1 MGQTAFCIKKALAV
15 QINKMFKNMV
25 DSKCQVLDKIRHV
38 IFHSCKIF

>member
-25 DSKCQVLDKIRHV
+25 DSNMPGFR
-38 IFHSCKIF
+38 